1 MAVGTRD
8 RANPLSGDVHFYVEP
23 DSYPLRQAVRWEAE
37 GRYDDARMMR
47 ALGRYPQAVW
57 FTKGSAQ
64 EVGRRLLSTLAA
76 AAGQQALPVLV
87 AYNVPGRDSSQY
99 SAAGEAAYGAWI
111 DAFASAIGGREAVVI
126 LEPDGLALLTGAG
139 AEERYREIGGAVR
152 RLKRNPRTAV
162 YVDAGHSAWHP
173 PNAMAGRL
181 LRAGIAEADGFFLNV
196 SNYRANGDLIDYGT
210 RLSKCLSFRRRTGAT
225 GCSDADIDS
234 VPADPRELTHFV
246 IDTSRNG
253 QGPWTPPRGA
263 YSDPEDW
270 CNPPGMGLGARPT
283 ARTDNGLVDAFLWV
297 KRPGE
302 SDGSCTR
309 GTAGPED
316 PEYGTVDPPA
326 GAWWAESAL
335 ALAKL
340 AAPPLR

>member
-1 MAVGTRD
+1 MAAGTRD
-8 RANPLSGDVHFYVEP
+8 RANPLSGDVRFYVEP
-23 DSYPLRQAVRWEAE
+23 DSYPLRQAGQWEAD
-37 GRYDDARMMR
+37 GRYDDARLMR
-47 ALGRYPQAVW
+47 TLGRYAQAIW
-57 FTKGSAQ
+57 FTKGSPQDVAQ
-64 EVGRRLLSTLAA
+64 EVGSTLEAA
-76 AAGQQALPVLV
+76 AQQHALPVLV

-99 SAAGEAAYGAWI
+99 SAGGAPSEDAYRDWI
-111 DAFASAIGGREAVVI
+111 NAFARGIGDREAVVI
-126 LEPDGLALLTGAG
+126 LEPDGLALLS
-139 AEERYREIGGAVR
+139 RFSEISGAVW

-162 YVDAGHSAWHP
+162 YIDAGHSAWHP
-173 PNAMAGRL
+173 PNAMASRL

-210 RLSKCLSFRRRTGAT
+210 RLSKCLAFRRRTGAT
-225 GCSDADIDS
+225 TCSDGDIAS
-234 VPADPRELTHFV
+234 VPSDPRELTHFV

-253 QGPWTPPRGA
+253 QAPWIPPPGA

-283 ARTDNGLVDAFLWV
+283 QRTDNGLVDAFLWV

-316 PEYGTVDPPA
+316 PEYGMVDPPA
-326 GAWWAESAL
+326 GAWWPERAL
-335 ALAKL
+335 DLAKL
-340 AAPPLR
+340 ADPPLR